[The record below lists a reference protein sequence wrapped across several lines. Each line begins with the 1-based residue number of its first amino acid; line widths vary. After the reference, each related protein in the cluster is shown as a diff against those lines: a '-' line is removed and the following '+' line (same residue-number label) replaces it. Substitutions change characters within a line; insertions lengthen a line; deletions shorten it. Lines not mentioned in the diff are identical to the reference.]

1 MTIPSLPCMTLS
13 LAHLAATR
21 AACDALNDLGIALT
35 EDDVT
40 SIRNSL
46 LSPVRAAMIRD
57 KYHNARLKGIKSES
71 LQVELAAEHNLSYG
85 SIHLILFRK

>member
-1 MTIPSLPCMTLS
+1 MTLS

-35 EDDVT
+35 ADDVT

-46 LSPVRAAMIRD
+46 LSPIRAAMIRD
-57 KYHNARLKGIKSES
+57 EYHSHPPKRGEAEAWQMERAEKYAVS
-71 LQVELAAEHNLSYG
+71 LETIR
-85 SIHLILFRK
+85 SILLYRR